1 MTLGTSRPR
10 NWGKESQQ
18 IALDMLIKRRRVA
31 YRTQSAGDHLTLWLT
46 PSHGGITLPY
56 TESVADLVNVRR
68 GRWEAR
74 HPFDGRLLATGISL
88 RDVVRATIQEV
99 WH

>member
-1 MTLGTSRPR
+1 MALGTSRPR

-18 IALDMLIKRRRVA
+18 IALEILMEHRNVAFKVKRGVLFLA
-31 YRTQSAGDHLTLWLT
+31 
-46 PSHGGITLPY
+46 PSRNGVTLPFV
-56 TESVADLVNVRR
+56 ESVASLLNTRR

-74 HPFDGRLLATGISL
+74 HPFDDRVLATGVSE
-88 RDVVRATIQEV
+88 RDVVRATIQAV